1 MSLTYE
7 ICVESVAGAI
17 AAERSGAHRV
27 ELCAALFEGG
37 VTPSLGLITTTM
49 AAVSQIRVH
58 VIIRP
63 RGGDF
68 IYTPHEV
75 AAMEQDVA
83 VARQAGAH
91 GVVIGALTPD
101 GEVDRPVCERL
112 IKAADGLSIT
122 FHRAFDMTADPF
134 AALDTLVDLGV
145 DRVLTSGQDS
155 SVLEGASLIAE
166 LVRAAGDR
174 IIVMPGGGIN
184 ARNAAR
190 IVEATGVRELH
201 FAALRDE
208 DGPAVFRN
216 PRPKMGGVLRRPE
229 YTRTVTSSDV
239 ITSVIAATTR
249 SREPEREP
257 EPGQPRLPNT
267 GSRI

>member
-7 ICVESVAGAI
+7 ICIDSVEGAI
-17 AAERSGAHRV
+17 VAERSQAHRV
-27 ELCAALFEGG
+27 ELCSALFEGG
-37 VTPSLGLITTTM
+37 ITPSLGLITATM
-49 AAVSQIRVH
+49 AAVSRIRVH

-68 IYTPHEV
+68 VYSQHEV
-75 AAMEQDVA
+75 AVMEQDVV
-83 VARQAGAH
+83 VARQAGVH

-134 AALDTLVDLGV
+134 AALETLVDLGV

-155 SVLEGASLIAE
+155 SVLEGAPLIAE
-166 LVRAAGDR
+166 LVQAAGDR
-174 IIVMPGGGIN
+174 IIIMAGGGIN

-190 IVEATGVRELH
+190 IVEATGLRELH

-208 DGPAVFRN
+208 AGPAVFRN
-216 PRPKMGGVLRRPE
+216 PRAHMGGALRRPE
-229 YTRTVTSSDV
+229 YSRTVTSPET
-239 ITSVIAATTR
+239 ITSVIAATAR
-249 SREPEREP
+249 
-257 EPGQPRLPNT
+257 
-267 GSRI
+267 